1 MSRIRVIIEEDL
13 KFAADYDLPGLT
25 KGGTLSILLHAGIMF
40 LTIMVSQ
47 HQEKSEIQLTE
58 ITLVDQ
64 IIPMPEPQAPP
75 PPMAPPLPEEKSVWD
90 FLKQVIPIKAEDAL
104 TQKLPLELPKKM
116 PELAA
121 AVMPD
126 ALKLGQKKDMDK
138 PAMIGKPLDLVG
150 RKAVKGPAAMNIN
163 ALKMGK
169 KMDSLAASSSNLPSG
184 IKLGKKSGWLPV
196 KQAPIVNAQRF
207 ARRANL
213 KARGGSLADMP
224 TIKKPAAKKKQAEFS
239 TANLTIKRQGN
250 TFQIFGPI
258 KNRPI
263 LEKYLPKYPRWAE
276 EQGLECTV
284 SLHFFVFPSGQVKTN
299 LYVEQ
304 SSGYSEMDK
313 LAIKA
318 LKAFRFAP
326 LGSSERQEEQEGVII
341 FYFRLSR

>member
-1 MSRIRVIIEEDL
+1 MSRIRVVIEEDL
-13 KFAADYDLPGLT
+13 KFAEDYDFSGLA
-25 KGGTLSILLHAGIMF
+25 KGGALSIIIHTGIMF
-40 LTIMVSQ
+40 LALMVSQ
-47 HQEKSEIQLTE
+47 HQEKSEIELTE

-75 PPMAPPLPEEKSVWD
+75 PPMAPPPEQKNVWD
-90 FLKQVIPIKAEDAL
+90 FLKQVMPIKADDVL

-116 PELAA
+116 AALAA
-121 AVMPD
+121 PGIPD
-126 ALKLGQKKDMDK
+126 ALKLGQKKDMNK

-163 ALKMGK
+163 PLKMGK
-169 KMDSLAASSSNLPSG
+169 KKDSLALGSSSLPSG
-184 IKLGKKSGWLPV
+184 IRLGKKSGWLPG

-213 KARGGSLADMP
+213 KARGGALADMP
-224 TIKKPAAKKKQAEFS
+224 TIKKPVAKKKRGDFS

-250 TFQIFGPI
+250 TFQIFGPL
-258 KNRPI
+258 KDRRI

-284 SLHFFVFPSGQVKTN
+284 SLHFFVYPNGQVKTN

-318 LKAFRFAP
+318 LQAFRFAP
-326 LGSSERQEEQEGVII
+326 LGSSGRQEEQEGVII

>member
-1 MSRIRVIIEEDL
+1 MSRIRVIIEEDM

-25 KGGTLSILLHAGIMF
+25 KGGTLSILMHAGIMF
-40 LTIMVSQ
+40 LATLISQ
-47 HQEKSEIQLTE
+47 QQQQSDIQLTE
-58 ITLVDQ
+58 ITLVEQ
-64 IIPMPEPQAPP
+64 IIPIPEPQAPP
-75 PPMAPPLPEEKSVWD
+75 PMAPPPEQKNVWD
-90 FLKQVIPIKAEDAL
+90 FLKQVIPLKADDMLA
-104 TQKLPLELPKKM
+104 QKLPMELPKKQA
-116 PELAA
+116 ELAA
-121 AVMPD
+121 PLMPD
-126 ALKLGQKKDMDK
+126 ALKLGQKKDLDK

-150 RKAVKGPAAMNIN
+150 QKAVKGPSAMNIN
-163 ALKMGK
+163 PLKMGK
-169 KMDSLAASSSNLPSG
+169 KMDSLASSASRLPSG
-184 IKLGKKSGWLPV
+184 IRLGKKSGWLPG

-213 KARGGSLADMP
+213 KARGGALADMP
-224 TIKKPAAKKKQAEFS
+224 TIKKPAAKKKQMDFS

-250 TFQIFGPI
+250 TFQIFGPL
-258 KNRPI
+258 KNRRI

-284 SLHFFVFPSGQVKTN
+284 SLHFFVFSNGQVKSN